1 MKATFFL
8 FVALWL
14 LPDAVFAAGR
24 ASRFPAYASADG

>member
-24 ASRFPAYASADG
+24 AKSFSRLCIR